1 MASRFSARVLTIIAP
16 VPRSRWLAR
25 YGIAFA
31 AGVLAVLLR
40 WLLDPLLGHVAFY
53 VTVYIAVAF
62 CAVVCG
68 YVPAVLSAL
77 VGFFGIFYWFVDP
90 RHSLQV
96 IQAAQIHSIVG
107 AILVVA
113 VLAALGGANRSK
125 QLRLNDTVLALVA
138 EARERKR
145 AQQALREAHDELE
158 RRVEARTHEL
168 SVTLAQLESEIA
180 VRQHTE
186 QNLRH
191 LSLRLMNLQDEERRR
206 IARELHDTSG
216 QTLAAMKMSIAL
228 IRQIKNAPGALVPLL
243 DDLDALAN
251 EALQEV
257 RTTSYL
263 LHPPLLDES
272 GIASAARWFV
282 EGFARRSGIQVEC
295 DIADKIQRPAR
306 ECELVLF
313 RVLQESLTNVHR
325 HAAASAAYV
334 RLTSGPDSV
343 ELEIGDNGRGIPED
357 DLRRFETS
365 AEAGV
370 GIAGMKERVRELGGH
385 LEIRS
390 SNGTTVSVAL
400 PVRIP
405 SAASKNAV
413 AV

>member
-1 MASRFSARVLTIIAP
+1 VATGI
-16 VPRSRWLAR
+16 LA
-25 YGIAFA
+25 I
-31 AGVLAVLLR
+31 LLR
-40 WLLDPLLGHVAFY
+40 WMLDPLLGHVAFY
-53 VTVYIAVAF
+53 VTVYIAVAY
-62 CAVVCG
+62 CAIVCG

-107 AILVVA
+107 AILVIA

-125 QLRLNDTVLALVA
+125 RLRLNDTVTALVA
-138 EARERKR
+138 EASERKR
-145 AQQALREAHDELE
+145 VQQELREAHDELE

-168 SVTLAQLESEIA
+168 SVTLVQLESEMA
-180 VRQHTE
+180 VRQQTE
-186 QNLRH
+186 QHLRR

-206 IARELHDTSG
+206 IARELHDTTG
-216 QTLAAMKMSIAL
+216 QTLAAMKMSMAL
-228 IRQIKNAPGALVPLL
+228 IRQIKDAPGALTPLL

-282 EGFARRSGIQVEC
+282 EGFARRSGIQLQC
-295 DIADKIQRPAR
+295 DIPEKIVRPAR

-325 HAAASAAYV
+325 HSAASAAYV
-334 RLTSGPDSV
+334 RLSCGPDLV
-343 ELEIGDNGRGIPED
+343 ELEIGDNGKGIPEES
-357 DLRRFETS
+357 LRRFETV

-370 GIAGMKERVRELGGH
+370 GITGMKERVRQLGGRI
-385 LEIRS
+385 EIRS
-390 SNGTTVSVAL
+390 DNGTTVSVAL
-400 PVRIP
+400 PIRIP
-405 SAASKNAV
+405 AVTSRTTV